1 MYDQATLEKELKEIF
16 ERAKGCN
23 TNNKS
28 APALLRRW
36 SLCGLPGSQQEVAG
50 ASLFVRL
57 RKAHV
62 P

>member
-36 SLCGLPGSQQEVAG
+36 VP
-50 ASLFVRL
+50 L
-57 RKAHV
+57 RTAWEPTRSSRGV
-62 P
+62 IVCEA